1 MLVDWKYVYK
11 RRSWSSTLIVNSLK
25 EKTWENFKNYF
36 KEKQIECP
44 PKEEFDKAM
53 AQIKER
59 KALPV
64 ESKPKPKRNKKTP
77 TKVIKPKTP
86 RGKRKK

>member
-25 EKTWENFKNYF
+25 DKTWENFEIYF

-44 PKEEFDKAM
+44 PKEEFEKAM

-59 KALPV
+59 KSSSIK
-64 ESKPKPKRNKKTP
+64 SKPKIKRKKRTP
-77 TKVIKPKTP
+77 TKITKPKTP